1 MADVF
6 PLLNVV
12 AVVLLLSL
20 DLDSDVVADHYF
32 ADPHVAAVILV
43 KSIHFPMEI
52 TFMVIMAHA
61 QVAQDQDQL
70 NAVSQ

>member
-1 MADVF
+1 M
-6 PLLNVV
+6 
-12 AVVLLLSL
+12 
-20 DLDSDVVADHYF
+20 VADHNF

-43 KSIHFPMEI
+43 KSIQFPMEI

-61 QVAQDQDQL
+61 RDVQDQDQL

>member
-1 MADVF
+1 
-6 PLLNVV
+6 
-12 AVVLLLSL
+12 
-20 DLDSDVVADHYF
+20 VVADHNF

-52 TFMVIMAHA
+52 TFMVIMAHVR
-61 QVAQDQDQL
+61 VAQDQDQL

>member
-1 MADVF
+1 M
-6 PLLNVV
+6 
-12 AVVLLLSL
+12 
-20 DLDSDVVADHYF
+20 VADHNF

-61 QVAQDQDQL
+61 QVALDQDQL